1 MTQQWRFLNSGS
13 GEAAMNMAL
22 DEAILL
28 QHDAADTPPTLRVYA
43 WERPTLSL
51 GYAQHTAQEVDLD
64 ACRRYGVQIIR
75 RPTGGRAVLHDDEVT
90 YSVVMPRHL
99 SHGPGTLTEHYRRI
113 GLALATALRQC
124 GLSVRLERPQR
135 LTTARRAPTSPACFA
150 ALSRYE
156 LSVRGK
162 KLVGS
167 AQKHAQYALLQHG
180 SIPLTLDRQRLF
192 DCLRIPPQQR
202 VGLVQEAY
210 DTMTAIHEVAT
221 RPVCTSAL
229 HEAYVP
235 VLPRPS
241 AWSWLPGSFS
251 RLSGIWRSG
260 CGPRNMPPRPGTST
274 APRCGVERNF
284 APEPAPHSGKSSR
297 ERAHL
302 VIVPFVLTPTPTC
315 QRQSRRE

>member
-167 AQKHAQYALLQHG
+167 AQKHAQDALLQHG

-229 HEAYVP
+229 HEA
-235 VLPRPS
+235 LC
-241 AWSWLPGSFS
+241 
-251 RLSGIWRSG
+251 SGFAA
-260 CGPRNMPPRPGTST
+260 TF
-274 APRCGVERNF
+274 GVELVAGELLSAEWHLAQWLRATKYATTTWNLNG
-284 APEPAPHSGKSSR
+284 AAVWRRTQLRTRASS
-297 ERAHL
+297 A
-302 VIVPFVLTPTPTC
+302 
-315 QRQSRRE
+315 